1 MKGEILSMN
10 TATKSTSLKELGYTI
25 KPEKG
30 KDEKGNEFVFKVV
43 GPAPVFY
50 IKQTKRGRLIAV
62 KDKTATAESTIQGLY
77 NFKVVG
83 EGPTADLVGVRATG
97 SVEAPKEET
106 AA

>member
-1 MKGEILSMN
+1 MDHVSKP
-10 TATKSTSLKELGYTI
+10 TSLKELGYTI

-30 KDEKGNEFVFKVV
+30 KDAKGNEFVFKVT

-50 IKQTKRGRLIAV
+50 IKATKRGRLVAV
-62 KDKTATAESTIQGLY
+62 KDKEATTESTINGLY

-83 EGPTADLVGVRATG
+83 EGPTADLVGVRAEPQTT
-97 SVEAPKEET
+97 EKQPT